1 MSLKRFWK
9 KIWSFVILP
18 MVSKMARPKD
28 VSVSLYDTG
37 KGELHVWGISL
48 RIKGSIP
55 KGANGRPDEAAI
67 RAKQKQI
74 AKLIELLEI
83 PED

>member
-1 MSLKRFWK
+1 
-9 KIWSFVILP
+9 

-55 KGANGRPDEAAI
+55 RLANGKANEAAI
-67 RAKQKQI
+67 KRKEKQI

-83 PED
+83 SED

>member
-1 MSLKRFWK
+1 
-9 KIWSFVILP
+9 
-18 MVSKMARPKD
+18 MARPKD

-48 RIKGSIP
+48 RIKGSLP
-55 KGANGRPDEAAI
+55 RKADGRVDEAAI
-67 RAKQKQI
+67 KRKERQI

-83 PED
+83 SEE